1 MDVFLQ
7 LLIVLVLARL
17 CGEGAERLGQAS
29 SVGEL
34 IAGIA
39 LAAAASLAGG
49 SVPVLGGLADS
60 QALDTVADLGIFF
73 LVLLAGIEM
82 KPTEIARASGGAL
95 VIAVGG
101 VLLPLA
107 GGVGLAW
114 IFLPASEL
122 KPALALV
129 VGVSMAITAIPA
141 TVKVFSDFKLLH
153 ARVGELVV
161 AAAIFDDVFGLFLLA
176 VLTAVVQ
183 TGEMPALT
191 SLVLLLGKVA
201 VFFAV
206 TIALGVHVYP
216 RISRGI
222 RAMRAAAVEFSA
234 IVGVALAYGWLAEA
248 MGMHWIMGAFM
259 AGLYFEESRVGR
271 RAYNDLK
278 LIVGA
283 VTGGLLGPMFF
294 AWIGLKVDLGT
305 FAAVPFFLLLLIAV
319 AFAGKVVGAG
329 FAGHWIGLPRREA
342 LIVGVGMSSRGAMEL
357 VVLSIVLDAG
367 LFTAAEDP
375 DPVLANL
382 FSALVIM
389 AMVNT
394 LLSPIVLRRICRKGG
409 HKRRHT

>member
-17 CGEGAERLGQAS
+17 CGEGAERLGQSS

-34 IAGIA
+34 IAGVA
-39 LAAAASLAGG
+39 LAAAAGLAGG
-49 SVPVLGGLADS
+49 VVPVLGGLADS

-82 KPTEIARASGGAL
+82 KPTDIARASRGAL
-95 VIAVGG
+95 AIAVGG
-101 VLLPLA
+101 MLLPLA

-114 IFLPASEL
+114 VFLPPSEL

-176 VLTAVVQ
+176 VLTAVIQ
-183 TGEMPALT
+183 TGQVPELSTLAI
-191 SLVLLLGKVA
+191 LLLKVTA
-201 VFFAV
+201 FFAV

-216 RISRGI
+216 RISKGI

-234 IVGVALAYGWLAEA
+234 VVGVALAYGWLAEA
-248 MGMHWIMGAFM
+248 LGMHWIMGAFM

-305 FAAVPFFLLLLIAV
+305 FSAVPSFLILLIAV
-319 AFAGKVVGAG
+319 AFAGKVIGAG
-329 FAGHWIGLPRREA
+329 LPARWIGLPRREA

-357 VVLSIVLDAG
+357 VVLSIVLEAG
-367 LFTAAEDP
+367 LFAAVNGT
-375 DPVLANL
+375 DPVVANL

-389 AMVNT
+389 AMLNT
-394 LLSPIVLRRICRKGG
+394 LLSPLLLRRICRKGR
-409 HKRRHT
+409 RRHPGA